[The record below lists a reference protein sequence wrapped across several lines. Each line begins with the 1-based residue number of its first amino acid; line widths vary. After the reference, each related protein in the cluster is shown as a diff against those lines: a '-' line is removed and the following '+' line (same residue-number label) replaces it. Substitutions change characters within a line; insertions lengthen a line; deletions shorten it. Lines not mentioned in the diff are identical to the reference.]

1 MTMTLVETLA
11 EALGHKRTPNSRCLA
26 RVPETPP
33 QLRPPGPHNPPMWCC
48 VPQGHDGQHRHNGGG
63 MHPSIP
69 FRDTD
74 KVVMGDPLPDYCEK
88 CRYIWP
94 CPDVQAITAALS
106 AQPAQ
111 SVDVLPFDDDVQAI
125 LGRMCF
131 QCIRLAAALRA
142 MGHTIDERAEAEQA
156 AVLHWLLNHYL
167 KHGKGWSDA
176 ASAELE
182 AGRAAALQEK
192 SNG

>member
-26 RVPETPP
+26 RVAETPP

-48 VPQGHDGQHRHNGGG
+48 LPQGHDGQHRHNGGG
-63 MHPSIP
+63 MYPSIP

-74 KVVMGDPLPDYCEK
+74 AAVMGDPLPDYCEK

-111 SVDVLPFDDDVQAI
+111 SVDVETVREVIADLREYGDEA
-125 LGRMCF
+125 
-131 QCIRLAAALRA
+131 LADKL
-142 MGHTIDERAEAEQA
+142 T
-156 AVLHWLLNHYL
+156 
-167 KHGKGWSDA
+167 
-176 ASAELE
+176 
-182 AGRAAALQEK
+182 AALQEK